1 MEIRPIKTDA
11 DYESALSQIDQLW
24 DAEPGSSESDNL
36 EILLALVEAYEKEHY
51 PIEPPDPIEAIKFRM
66 EQMGLTR
73 KDLEPILGS
82 RARVS
87 EVLNRKRGLSL
98 EMIRKLNRRL
108 GIPAET
114 LITEY
119 GVKRARSVANRGR
132 SSSLQ
137 RNQPTGR

>member
-1 MEIRPIKTDA
+1 MEIKPIKTEA
-11 DYESALSQIDQLW
+11 DYESALNQIDRLW
-24 DAEPGSSESDNL
+24 DAEPGSAGSDHL

-73 KDLEPILGS
+73 KDLEPMLGS
-82 RARVS
+82 RSRVS

-98 EMIRKLNRRL
+98 AMIRKLNRRL

-114 LITEY
+114 LITDYEVAHM
-119 GVKRARSVANRGR
+119 GGQSDREAKRA
-132 SSSLQ
+132 
-137 RNQPTGR
+137 